1 MKNISRRQATGLI
14 IAGLISAKTSLGV
27 GSPAAAAARGT
38 VFKSPT
44 CGCCAEWV
52 KILRRAGI
60 NLEAKDLESLS
71 KIKKMLQVP
80 VALQSCHTAII
91 GNYVV
96 EGHVPVREIK
106 RLLDEKPKATGIAV
120 PGMPIGSPGM
130 EQGDRRDS
138 YQVFLFQNG
147 GNRVFAEY

>member
-1 MKNISRRQATGLI
+1 MKNTSRRQATGLI
-14 IAGLISAKTSLGV
+14 FAGFISAQTLLGV
-27 GSPAAAAARGT
+27 GSLAAAATRGV
-38 VFKSPT
+38 VFKSPS
-44 CGCCAEWV
+44 CGCCNEWV
-52 KILRRAGI
+52 KVLRRAGI
-60 NLEAKDLESLS
+60 NLEVKDVESLS

-80 VALQSCHTAII
+80 GALQSCHTAII

-130 EQGDRRDS
+130 EQGGRRDS
-138 YQVFLFQNG
+138 YQVFIFQDG

>member
-14 IAGLISAKTSLGV
+14 FAGFISAKTLLGV
-27 GSPAAAAARGT
+27 GSLAAAATRGV
-38 VFKSPT
+38 VFKST
-44 CGCCAEWV
+44 SCGCCNEWV
-52 KILRRAGI
+52 KVLRRAGI
-60 NLEAKDLESLS
+60 NLEVKDVESLS

-80 VALQSCHTAII
+80 AALQSCHTAII

-147 GNRVFAEY
+147 GNRVFAKY